1 MQPAISIGIPFKD
14 PGPFFELAIK
24 SVFAQTFHNWELIL
38 VDDGSSDGS
47 LTLARALKD
56 ARVRV
61 YSDGINRGLS
71 ARLNQIAELAQA
83 PYCARMDAD
92 DIMHPERI
100 EKQYE
105 VLCNSNGNSVIGT
118 AAYAIDRQSLVVGAK
133 PAVTKP
139 LSGFGV
145 RHSFV
150 HPSIAAPTAWFR
162 RNPYSTQACYLRGE
176 DAELWCRTKSNSEFA
191 YLPARLLF
199 YREDPGLRFS
209 NYTGT
214 GIALL
219 NIINTYFGK
228 RTLAYLLLTAREL
241 GKIFF
246 YAMCMKLRLANVLIS
261 RRYRKIPDHEI
272 REGQRILHHIAAQRL
287 PL

>member
-1 MQPAISIGIPFKD
+1 MQQAMSIGIAFKN
-14 PGPFFELAIK
+14 PGTYFELALK
-24 SVFAQTFHNWELIL
+24 SVFAQTFDNWELIL
-38 VDDGSSDGS
+38 VDDGSSDDS
-47 LTLARALKD
+47 LALALALKD
-56 ARVRV
+56 TRVRV

-92 DIMHPERI
+92 DVMHPERI
-100 EKQYE
+100 EKQYK
-105 VLCNSNGNSVIGT
+105 VLCNSNGNSVAGT
-118 AAYAIDRQSLVVGAK
+118 AAYSIDRRSQVVGAK
-133 PAVTKP
+133 PVPTKP

-162 RNPYSTQACYLRGE
+162 RNPYSTQSCYLRGE
-176 DAELWCRTKSNSEFA
+176 DAELWCRTKSNSEFV
-191 YLPARLLF
+191 YLPERLLF
-199 YREDPGLRFS
+199 YREDSGLRFS

-219 NIINTYFGK
+219 NIINTYFCK
-228 RTLAYLLLTAREL
+228 RTLPYLFLTAREL
-241 GKIFF
+241 GKIFS
-246 YAMCMKLRLANVLIS
+246 YAMCMKLGLANILIS
-261 RRYRKIPDHEI
+261 RRYLKIPDHEI
-272 REGQRILHHIAAQRL
+272 QEGKRILDHIAAQGL

>member
-14 PGPFFELAIK
+14 PGPYFELALK

-38 VDDGSSDGS
+38 VDDGSSDDS
-47 LTLARALKD
+47 INLARALKD
-56 ARVRV
+56 TRVRV
-61 YSDGINRGLS
+61 YSDGINQGLS
-71 ARLNQIAELAQA
+71 TRLNQIAELAQA

-100 EKQYE
+100 EKQYK
-105 VLCNSNGNSVIGT
+105 VLCSSHGNRVAGT
-118 AAYAIDRQSLVVGAK
+118 AAYSIDMHSHVVGRK
-133 PAVTKP
+133 PVPMKS
-139 LSGFGV
+139 LSGFSV

-150 HPSIAAPTAWFR
+150 HPSIAASTAWFR
-162 RNPYSTQACYLRGE
+162 RNLYSTQPCYLRGE
-176 DAELWCRTKSNSEFA
+176 DAELWCRTKSNSEFV
-191 YLPARLLF
+191 YLPEKLMF

-209 NYTGT
+209 NYTAT

-228 RTLAYLLLTAREL
+228 RTLPYLFLTAREL
-241 GKIFF
+241 GKIFS
-246 YAMCMKLRLANVLIS
+246 YAIFMRLGMANVLIS
-261 RRYRKIPDHEI
+261 RRYLKIPAHEI
-272 REGQRILHHIAAQRL
+272 QEAQRVLHHICAHEL

>member
-14 PGPFFELAIK
+14 PGPYFELALK
-24 SVFAQTFHNWELIL
+24 SVFAQTYNDWELIL
-38 VDDGSSDGS
+38 VDDGSTDDS
-47 LTLARALKD
+47 LSLARALKD
-56 ARVRV
+56 TRVRV

-71 ARLNQIAELAQA
+71 VRLNQIAELAQA

-92 DIMHPERI
+92 DVMHPERI
-100 EKQYE
+100 AKQYK
-105 VLCNSNGNSVIGT
+105 VLCNSNGNTVAGT
-118 AAYAIDRQSLVVGAK
+118 AAYSINTRSQVVGGK
-133 PAVTKP
+133 PVPMKP

-150 HPSIAAPTAWFR
+150 HPSIAASTAWFR
-162 RNPYSTQACYLRGE
+162 RNPYSTKSCYLRGE
-176 DAELWCRTKSNSEFA
+176 DAELWCRTKSNSEFVH
-191 YLPARLLF
+191 LPEKLLF

-228 RTLAYLLLTAREL
+228 RILPYLFLTASEL
-241 GKIFF
+241 GKIFT
-246 YAMCMKLRLANVLIS
+246 YAMLVRLGLANVHIS
-261 RRYRKIPDHEI
+261 RRYLKIQAHEI
-272 REGQRILHHIAAQRL
+272 QEGQRVLSHIAEQEL